1 MPKIRYTRSPKGEIL
16 KLVFTEGVRATI
28 ADNSKFAQFV
38 YQSMLKFNRGD
49 WGAVL
54 EEKWQANDEAL
65 ESLVNGWYGR
75 VHAAYNPPD
84 TLRHWDATIWIIRN
98 RVVQSV
104 RENSRLLLNI
114 ADEDGL
120 QFMTV
125 LFPNEYS

>member
-1 MPKIRYTRSPKGEIL
+1 MEKEELKQLLDGLRQAIRDGIDTTAIISSGINDE
-16 KLVFTEGVRATI
+16 
-28 ADNSKFAQFV
+28 
-38 YQSMLKFNRGD
+38 